1 MSRPAADLSRNV
13 ELRAASCWRIEV
25 PFGEDGETLD
35 DATRLLGHCAGVQA
49 RQVAAG
55 SSITAT
61 EHIVCSTVLSGLCPQ
76 SVSAGVLLDGMEGP
90 CGHRPA
96 AMLRAYECSGW
107 GYALRYFAQHTDA
120 REVLVSIV
128 DADLHRSSMFEPD
141 GPWGRSGFGVTTL
154 LFMLPERRDLS
165 LSIGR
170 SDRRPG
176 TWGSDTRAFANLVHA
191 IRQRRA
197 RPEQQ
202 MIFVHFMV
210 KHIRGALEHVVGT
223 ERISRNRFNE
233 LGHCFGA
240 DPWIG
245 LIDWAQ
251 GRSLPAPASVTAAS
265 LSNNGYYTLC
275 DVTVTAQTRTEFVT
289 LPGDTAGLLA
299 AVAAHPGIASAA
311 APAAGSTRAV
321 PPVNLMETA

>member
-1 MSRPAADLSRNV
+1 MSPSADLSRNV
-13 ELRAASCWRIEV
+13 ELRAASHWRIEV
-25 PFGEDGETLD
+25 PFGTDSETLD

-55 SSITAT
+55 STITAPT
-61 EHIVCSTVLSGLCPQ
+61 HFVCSTVLSGLCPQ
-76 SVSAGVLLDGMEGP
+76 SVSSDVLLDGMEGP

-107 GYALRYFAQHTDA
+107 GYALRYFAQHTEA
-120 REVLVSIV
+120 REVLISIV
-128 DADLHRSSMFEPD
+128 DADLHRSSMFELD
-141 GPWGRSGFGVTTL
+141 GLWGRSGFGVTAL
-154 LFMLPERRDLS
+154 LFTLPERRDLS
-165 LSIGR
+165 LTIGR

-202 MIFVHFMV
+202 MIFVHFMA
-210 KHIRGALEHVVGT
+210 KHIRGALDHIVGT
-223 ERISRNRFNE
+223 ERISPNRFNE

-251 GRSLPAPASVTAAS
+251 GRSLAAPASVTAAS
-265 LSNNGYYTLC
+265 LSNNGYHTLC
-275 DVTVTAQTRTEFVT
+275 DVTLTAQTRTEFIT
-289 LPGDTAGLLA
+289 LPGDPAGLLA
-299 AVAAHPGIASAA
+299 AIEAHPGIASALVSATA
-311 APAAGSTRAV
+311 APVS
-321 PPVNLMETA
+321 LMEAA